1 MSKPTWEAKRTEWQS
16 KESKDS
22 EGKANT
28 TAGAGT
34 AQKVSSDSIAA
45 VATLKI
51 KMTHKKISLLFLKAY
66 STTRLHGSKF
76 PDKNNWLEKC
86 LRKSVSASWLCVDY
100 NHNIILYAEFPKK
113 HL

>member
-22 EGKANT
+22 EGKATT

-34 AQKVSSDSIAA
+34 AQKVNSDSIAA

-51 KMTHKKISLLFLKAY
+51 KMTHKKISGIA
-66 STTRLHGSKF
+66 SV
-76 PDKNNWLEKC
+76 LEGIQYHTASQLEISRQKQ
-86 LRKSVSASWLCVDY
+86 LVRKMLAKSVSASLA
-100 NHNIILYAEFPKK
+100 LR
-113 HL
+113 